1 MQKIAKHPIIVIAGP
16 TASGKSALAI
26 DVAEAI
32 NGVIINADSMQLYK
46 GLGIVSAVP
55 VTEMQKGVPHR
66 LYEVFEPERNGT
78 VVDWLNLAVEE
89 IKALEAQGKPAVLV
103 GGTGLYID
111 NLINGTTPIPETRAE
126 IRAESMELLE
136 KLGPEGLYRK
146 LTEFDAK
153 AAGMLQPK
161 DSTRVRRAYEIF
173 RQTGI
178 SIAEWHQRP
187 MIKKLPD
194 RKFIVIKI
202 IPEAGELDERCFR
215 RFEEMLTMG
224 AVEEV
229 KQLSVKNLARTLPAM
244 KMLGVPE
251 LLDYVNHRLSL
262 EEAAELAKLHT
273 RQYAKRQRTWF
284 RNKLRAD
291 IELDH
296 CYRGS
301 IEQKVAVINNVKKL
315 IKCCT
320 YGD

>member
-1 MQKIAKHPIIVIAGP
+1 MQKIAGHPIIVIAGP

-26 DVAEAI
+26 DVAQALG
-32 NGVIINADSMQLYK
+32 GVVVNADSMQLYK
-46 GLGIVSAVP
+46 GLGIISAVP
-55 VTEMQKGVPHR
+55 SKEEQKGVAHR
-66 LYEVFEPERNGT
+66 LYEVYEPEQNGT

-89 IKALEAQGKPAVLV
+89 IKVLEAQGKPVVVV

-111 NLINGTTPIPETRAE
+111 NLINGTTPIPETRAD
-126 IRAESMELLE
+126 IRAESMDLLE
-136 KLGPEGLYRK
+136 KLGPEGLYLK
-146 LTEFDAK
+146 LTEIDAK
-153 AAGMLQPK
+153 AAGMLEPR

-178 SIAEWHQRP
+178 SIAEWHQCP

-194 RKFIVIKI
+194 RHFIVMKI
-202 IPEAGELDERCFR
+202 IPDAFELDERCFR
-215 RFEEMLTMG
+215 RFDEMLAKG
-224 AVEEV
+224 AVAEV
-229 KQLSVKNLARTLPAM
+229 KQLAAKNLAKTLPAM

-251 LLDYVNHRLSL
+251 LLEYLNHSLSL
-262 EEAAELAKLHT
+262 EEATELAKLHT

-284 RNKLRAD
+284 RNKLKAD

-296 CYRGS
+296 CYNGGN
-301 IEQKVAVINNVKKL
+301 EEKTAVINNVKKL